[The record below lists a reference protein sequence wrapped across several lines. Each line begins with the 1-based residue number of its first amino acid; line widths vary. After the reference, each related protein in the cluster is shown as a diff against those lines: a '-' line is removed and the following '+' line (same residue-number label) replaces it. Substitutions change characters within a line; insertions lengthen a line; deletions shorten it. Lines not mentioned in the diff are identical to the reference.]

1 MKWPVG
7 WRIWMNDVFD
17 KVGFTCSTFDLLHAG
32 HITMLREAKMQC
44 DYLICGLQTDP
55 TIDRPNS
62 KNKPIQSL
70 VERWIQLDAVKY
82 VDKIVVYQTERDLE
96 DLLLTLDL
104 DVRIVGEE
112 YRNVLLTGREICEQR
127 GIEIYYNKREH
138 SFSTTELR
146 ERINAVGSKSIKAV
160 S

>member
-1 MKWPVG
+1 MDK
-7 WRIWMNDVFD
+7 IFD

-32 HITMLREAKMQC
+32 HIAMLREAKNQC

-82 VDKIVVYQTERDLE
+82 VDKIVVYQTEKDLE
-96 DLLLTLDL
+96 DLLYTLDL

-112 YRNVLLTGREICEQR
+112 YRNVVLTGREICDQR
-127 GIEIYYNKREH
+127 GIDIYYNKREH

-146 ERINAVGSKSIKAV
+146 ERIHAVGLRSVKAA